1 MDDYKFLFK
10 VVLIGEAGVGKTC
23 LVRRFCQGVFP
34 IGQAAT
40 IGVDFLIKNL
50 EINGDKIK
58 LQIWDTAGQERFR
71 TITQSY
77 YRSANAII
85 IVYDVSNQP
94 SFDRLPEWL
103 RELKQH
109 INEKVVVILVGNKC
123 DLTEGREIPYHIG
136 ESFAQRH
143 NMKFIETS
151 AKESANVE
159 QIFQELST
167 TLLKQANQ
175 IFETNR
181 KDTKTLK
188 NDIQSN
194 KIYNCC

>member
-1 MDDYKFLFK
+1 M
-10 VVLIGEAGVGKTC
+10 
-23 LVRRFCQGVFP
+23 
-34 IGQAAT
+34 
-40 IGVDFLIKNL
+40 IKNL
-50 EINGDKIK
+50 EVNGDKIK

-136 ESFAQRH
+136 EMFAQKH

-151 AKESANVE
+151 AKDSANVE
-159 QIFQELST
+159 QIFQELSA

-175 IFETNR
+175 TFDGHR
-181 KDTKTLK
+181 KNQDTKVLK
-188 NDIQSN
+188 NDLQSS